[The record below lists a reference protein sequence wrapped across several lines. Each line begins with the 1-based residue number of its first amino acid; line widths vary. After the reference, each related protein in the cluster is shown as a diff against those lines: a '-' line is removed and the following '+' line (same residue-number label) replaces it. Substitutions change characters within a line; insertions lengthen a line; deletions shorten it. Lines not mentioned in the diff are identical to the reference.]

1 APAAVDVGTFTLLA
15 GNWVQNSAALPAFHA
30 TDFRILGG
38 SFLRV
43 IGGNG
48 SAANPYG
55 IADIYGLQGIG
66 SNGLNTRSFV
76 LANDIDASGTAAWN
90 SGAGFAPIGGSVAF
104 LGTLN
109 GHLHSIS
116 HLTIAASNVPE
127 VGLFGTIGAG
137 AVVENLNL
145 LNVNVTASL
154 PGQFV
159 G

>member
-1 APAAVDVGTFTLLA
+1 
-15 GNWVQNSAALPAFHA
+15 ALPAFHA

-43 IGGNG
+43 IGGDG

-55 IADIYGLQGIG
+55 ITDIYGLQGIG
-66 SNGLNTRSFV
+66 SNGLNTRNYV
-76 LANDIDASGTAAWN
+76 LANDIDASGAAAWN
-90 SGAGFAPIGGSVAF
+90 SGTGFAPIGGTLAF

-109 GHLHSIS
+109 GQGHSIG
-116 HLTIAASNVPE
+116 HLTIANSNVPD
-127 VGLFGTIGAG
+127 VGLFGIIGAG
-137 AVVENLNL
+137 ALVENLNL

-159 G
+159 GALAGINAGTVKNVLVTGAVNGG